1 MTDLKKFLIFSQK
14 SFFNFQK
21 TELSYILGKVCSNPW
36 HIQNPVKHLRWN
48 DLQKKLPGT
57 LFVPS
62 SKNKKHSEKKRFLY
76 FRKRKFRKFKEMETL
91 KNFSFFRK

>member
-1 MTDLKKFLIFSQK
+1 MTNLKKFLIFSQK

-48 DLQKKLPGT
+48 DLQKKKSYLAHFLSQARKIKEILRKSVSYISGNGN
-57 LFVPS
+57 FV
-62 SKNKKHSEKKRFLY
+62 NFKKR
-76 FRKRKFRKFKEMETL
+76 KP
-91 KNFSFFRK
+91 